1 MEKKEKQLY
10 SSYIEKHTR
19 VNRMYDD
26 KPNESPGDLFVLT
39 QTEGEE
45 TE

>member
-1 MEKKEKQLY
+1 MAKKEKQLY
-10 SSYIEKHTR
+10 SSYIQKGKR
-19 VNRMYDD
+19 VNRAYDD
-26 KPNESPGDLFVLT
+26 KPTESPGGLIVLT